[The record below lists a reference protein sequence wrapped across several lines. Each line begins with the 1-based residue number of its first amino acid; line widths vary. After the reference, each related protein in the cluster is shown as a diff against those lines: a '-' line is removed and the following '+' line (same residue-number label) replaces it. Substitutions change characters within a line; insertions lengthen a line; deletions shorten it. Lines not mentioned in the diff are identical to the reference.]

1 MSPSEA
7 REKDARI
14 MSAIKDILSD
24 VDHLD
29 IPASCE
35 RSRRTQERVFRK
47 TLEIDL
53 DLSEYMQSCH
63 HPGDISVRYNG
74 CEWTAY
80 CEACGRTAAAPTLD
94 ELEDRWNAMVDED
107 REREAGE

>member
-1 MSPSEA
+1 MSPCDA
-7 REKDARI
+7 REKDARF

-35 RSRRTQERVFRK
+35 RSRRTQERVIRK

-53 DLSEYMQSCH
+53 ALSEYMSSCH
-63 HPGDISVRYNG
+63 DPGDISVWYSG
-74 CEWTAY
+74 GQWTAY
-80 CEACGRTAAAPTLD
+80 CEACGRTSTAPTLD

-107 REREAGE
+107 REKEGGE

>member
-1 MSPSEA
+1 MSPCDA
-7 REKDARI
+7 REKDARF

-53 DLSEYMQSCH
+53 ALSEYMSSCH
-63 HPGDISVRYNG
+63 DPGDISVWYSG
-74 CEWTAY
+74 GQWTAY
-80 CEACGRTAAAPTLD
+80 CEACGRTSTAPTLD
-94 ELEDRWNAMVDED
+94 ELEDRWNAMLDED
-107 REREAGE
+107 REQEGSE